1 MIAVPYQKLPEFEKA
16 LSEMDWTLIAFRE
29 DEESKA
35 DLANKMA
42 HWQQL
47 AALYGGTCDLKQE

>member
-1 MIAVPYQKLPEFEKA
+1 
-16 LSEMDWTLIAFRE
+16 MDWTLIAFRE